1 MKKIFYICSG
11 IMLLLLLSIVFYFM
25 MEVQQKF
32 EFVDQEYQKIEAA
45 KAKVAPDSISADSTK
60 SVIGK

>member
-1 MKKIFYICSG
+1 MKKIFFLCGGVI
-11 IMLLLLLSIVFYFM
+11 LLLLLSFVFHFVV
-25 MEVQQKF
+25 EVQKKF

-60 SVIGK
+60 SEIGK